1 MICQTEAMEEARA
14 AEVMAESA
22 VVLRNAGA
30 RFAYLYGSRASGQY
44 RAQPGD
50 RRRGGHRQPAA
61 GAGLRGRDQS
71 ASTSTSAGSPHGTSP
86 RTGPEFSELGRG
98 TYQME
103 QISLCRSPSR
113 TPTKA
118 P

>member
-50 RRRGGHRQPAA
+50 QRGDRRRGGHRQPAA

-86 RTGPEFSELGRG
+86 RAPDRSSASWGAVPIRWS
-98 TYQME
+98 
-103 QISLCRSPSR
+103 RSP
-113 TPTKA
+113 
-118 P
+118 